1 MRVGS
6 VPIIATRVPC
16 AAAAP
21 AMRST
26 SWVTREASAVKGRPA
41 SSTGGVAH
49 SMQKRPTSRAMS
61 SSPPRR
67 LLHGDVLAG
76 RPAGGVHERHLE
88 LGADRGRA
96 LAEAGALQQLR
107 QGDQA
112 LAEALREALEV
123 GPAEPLALDLTAHR
137 ANATPNRA
145 IRPRPGSSGVRHG
158 VRPA

>member
-1 MRVGS
+1 MRRGGAGDALHQLGEAGGERGEGA
-6 VPIIATRVPC
+6 PGELDRRGGALDAE
-16 AAAAP
+16 AAHLEGDVVVAA
-21 AMRST
+21 
-26 SWVTREASAVKGRPA
+26 EG
-41 SSTGGVAH
+41 
-49 SMQKRPTSRAMS
+49 
-61 SSPPRR
+61 

-76 RPAGGVHERHLE
+76 RPAGGVHQRHLE
-88 LGADRGRA
+88 LGADRRRA

-145 IRPRPGSSGVRHG
+145 IRPRPGSSGVRHR

>member
-1 MRVGS
+1 
-6 VPIIATRVPC
+6 
-16 AAAAP
+16 
-21 AMRST
+21 
-26 SWVTREASAVKGRPA
+26 
-41 SSTGGVAH
+41 
-49 SMQKRPTSRAMS
+49 MQKRPTSSATSS
-61 SSPPRR
+61 SSPRASCTATFSP
-67 LLHGDVLAG
+67 AG
-76 RPAGGVHERHLE
+76 RPAGVHQRHLE

-107 QGDQA
+107 QGGQA

-145 IRPRPGSSGVRHG
+145 IRPRPGSSGVRHR